1 MKTTIKNNIIHIRFE
16 NQYELTSTMVRMQEF
31 YESPFPEINGKY
43 FTLDKFM
50 DVYVEH
56 SKDNEFTYFTDWEG
70 FNLPGKVVNK
80 FLRMYL
86 FRLREKESIIFSK
99 IPLSMLLGFKKF
111 YLIATFDDDC
121 LVHETAHALYDLN
134 LDYRDDMLSLIHQLS
149 EKKRNS
155 WYKKLEKQGY
165 CKEVFNDEIQAYS
178 IDKGDKKFQDIY
190 NHYLK

>member
-16 NQYELTSTMVRMQEF
+16 NRYEMTSTMVRMQEF

-43 FTLDKFM
+43 FTLDNFM

-80 FLRMYL
+80 FLRMYI
-86 FRLREKESIIFSK
+86 FKLREKEVKLFRE
-99 IPLSMLLGFKKF
+99 IPLSMLLGFRKF
-111 YLIATFDDDC
+111 YLIATFNDDS
-121 LVHETAHALYDLN
+121 LVHEIAHALYDLN
-134 LDYRDDMLSLIHQLS
+134 LEYHDDMLTQIHLLS
-149 EKKRNS
+149 AKKLAW
-155 WYKKLEKQGY
+155 WYNKLEKQGY

-178 IDKGDKKFQDIY
+178 IDKGVKKFKEIY